1 MKDLPQASTKKKSCY
16 EIEAIVSFD
25 ERGQLVLPKDL
36 RKKFDLKAGE
46 KFLLVSCT
54 NDDGLCC
61 FSMIKTDAV
70 NSIVGQSIGPMMNCS

>member
-1 MKDLPQASTKKKSCY
+1 MKDLPQATKQENGCF

-46 KFLLVSCT
+46 KFLLISCT
-54 NDDGLCC
+54 NAEGLCC
-61 FSMIKTDAV
+61 FSMVKTNAV
-70 NSIVGQSIGPMMNCS
+70 NGIIGKSISPMINCL